1 MEDRVRQCKI
11 LLLRIVN
18 EEDKILENIFDSAFW
33 RTDEKQ
39 PMDSTQIISRRIN
52 KNPHLDTVL

>member
-11 LLLRIVN
+11 LLLRRVN
-18 EEDKILENIFDSAFW
+18 EAEKILEKIFDSAFW